1 MMEVAI
7 AFAVSAAVIW
17 GALTMQPQKMPVRVK
32 NRSKQPAKP
41 GRREG

>member
-17 GALTMQPQKMPVRVK
+17 GGFDYAASK
-32 NRSKQPAKP
+32 NACAC
-41 GRREG
+41 